1 MIMISLTPRTRIAAA
16 VRVVCVRAA
25 VCPHAPKAVANLP
38 KRRLIHLVIG
48 RSAPITT
55 LRSHPLQCA
64 SSLSAP
70 QQTHSKPIGPGF
82 PEAA

>member
-1 MIMISLTPRTRIAAA
+1 MITTSLTPRTRIGAAMPV
-16 VRVVCVRAA
+16 VRVHAA
-25 VCPHAPKAVANLP
+25 VCRHAPKEVANLP
-38 KRRLIHLVIG
+38 KPRLIYLVIG
-48 RSAPITT
+48 RSAHITT

-70 QQTHSKPIGPGF
+70 QPTHSKPIAPGF